1 MIHISKTIYNHRKI
15 FRKKNTVNI
24 ILIKKLIIY
33 LNSQILQSKK
43 KIFKMKGK
51 MMILI
56 FTMILKWA
64 QKFKVYKINNQF
76 YSLLLIII
84 LIKIKDLE
92 YFKIKNKMNK
102 IK

>member
-1 MIHISKTIYNHRKI
+1 MIYIFKTIYNHRKI
-15 FRKKNTVNI
+15 FRKKNRVNK

-43 KIFKMKGK
+43 KILKMKGK

-64 QKFKVYKINNQF
+64 QKIKVYKINNQF
-76 YSLLLIII
+76 YSLLQIII
-84 LIKIKDLE
+84 LIKIKNLE
-92 YFKIKNKMNK
+92 YFKMKNKMNK